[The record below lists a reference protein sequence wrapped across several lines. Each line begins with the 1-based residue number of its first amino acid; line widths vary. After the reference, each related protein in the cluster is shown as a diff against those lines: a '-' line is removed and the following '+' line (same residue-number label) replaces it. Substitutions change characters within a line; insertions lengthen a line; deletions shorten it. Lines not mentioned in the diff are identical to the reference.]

1 MILTTNDALLILLI
15 IVLGY
20 YGHSLTVRLDAIGNM
35 LFASFGEELCD
46 CEECR
51 EERDEIVKKA
61 KSIEETTNAK
71 ITNKQEPLWEDIVAD
86 KTEEE

>member
-1 MILTTNDALLILLI
+1 VTLTTIEALVILLGLA
-15 IVLGY
+15 LGWF
-20 YGHSLTVRLDAIGNM
+20 GRAITIRLDAIGNM

>member
-1 MILTTNDALLILLI
+1 VNLITTDALLILLI

-51 EERDEIVKKA
+51 KERDEIVKKA

-71 ITNKQEPLWEDIVAD
+71 ITNKQAPLWEDIVVD